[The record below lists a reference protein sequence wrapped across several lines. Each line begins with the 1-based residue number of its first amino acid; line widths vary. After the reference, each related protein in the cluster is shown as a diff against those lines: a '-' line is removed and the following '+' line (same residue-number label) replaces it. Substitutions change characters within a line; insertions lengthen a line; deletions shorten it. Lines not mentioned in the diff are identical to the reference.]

1 MNRNLKRTLLI
12 IAIVSAAPFLATA
25 AARDKI
31 MEAVGLTSAQGTG
44 CASGSTADQATAND
58 LCSASQEDAARHVPN
73 PGRTRPL
80 QFNFRRY

>member
-25 AARDKI
+25 AARDKV
-31 MEAVGLTSAQGTG
+31 METVGLTSAHNTG
-44 CASGSTADQATAND
+44 CASGTAADQATANGFC
-58 LCSASQEDAARHVPN
+58 LASQEDAARHVPN
-73 PGRTRPL
+73 PGKNRPL

>member
-12 IAIVSAAPFLATA
+12 IAIVSVAPFLATA

-31 MEAVGLTSAQGTG
+31 METVGLTSGQDAG
-44 CASGSTADQATAND
+44 CASGTTADQAMGNGP
-58 LCSASQEDAARHVPN
+58 CSASQEKAAQHVPT
-73 PGRTRPL
+73 PGRNRPL

>member
-12 IAIVSAAPFLATA
+12 IAIVFAAPFLATA

-31 MEAVGLTSAQGTG
+31 METVGLTSAQDAG
-44 CASGSTADQATAND
+44 CARSASADQSTTNGI
-58 LCSASQEDAARHVPN
+58 CSATQENAAQHVPT
-73 PGRTRPL
+73 PGRNRPL